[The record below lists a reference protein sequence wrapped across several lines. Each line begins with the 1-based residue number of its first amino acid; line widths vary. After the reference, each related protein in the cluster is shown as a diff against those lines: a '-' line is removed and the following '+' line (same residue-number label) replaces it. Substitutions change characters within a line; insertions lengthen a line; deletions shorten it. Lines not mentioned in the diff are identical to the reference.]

1 VPARPL
7 NVGPLSITGE
17 PVWQSMTHPQ
27 LAVFGYSEAAM
38 FLRGTPR
45 PNVSGIISIHGGREF
60 GVEAEA
66 ARRLDLAFDDVEI
79 TTPDDIMAM
88 QHAMIRKRWAEQNGL
103 IEVAPVRADTEA
115 IIRFADTLRDAD
127 GVLLC
132 HCGGGMS
139 RAPAAAL
146 ICLCVWRGAGCEAEC
161 VAEILK
167 LRRGAVPHVGLI
179 RFADELLS
187 RNGALVAA
195 VAAARR

>member
-1 VPARPL
+1 
-7 NVGPLSITGE
+7 
-17 PVWQSMTHPQ
+17 MTHPQ

-38 FLRGTPR
+38 FIRGTPK
-45 PNVSGIISIHGGREF
+45 PDVTGIISIHGGREF
-60 GVEAEA
+60 GVEAEVP
-66 ARRLDLAFDDVEI
+66 RRLDLTFDDVEVAA
-79 TTPDDIMAM
+79 PDDMMAM
-88 QHAMIRKRWAEQNGL
+88 QRAMSRKRWAEQNGL
-103 IEVAPVRADTEA
+103 TEVAPVRADAEA
-115 IIRFADTLRDAD
+115 IIRFADTVRDAD
-127 GVLLC
+127 GVVLC

-167 LRRGAVPHVGLI
+167 SRRGAVPHVGLV

-187 RNGALVAA
+187 RNGKLVAA